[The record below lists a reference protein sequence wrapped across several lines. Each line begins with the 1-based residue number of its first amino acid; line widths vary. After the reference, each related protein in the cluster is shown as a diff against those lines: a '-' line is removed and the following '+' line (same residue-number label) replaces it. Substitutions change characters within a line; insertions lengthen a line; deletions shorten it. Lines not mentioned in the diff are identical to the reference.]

1 MMQLHLYY
9 VKMENVGY
17 NMKTPNLKFILETIL
32 EDKPKPMSREEKQ
45 QFVQEVANFSA
56 LGDSVYGKGDLEEI
70 VERVKKIV
78 EGADRIMT
86 EGDDWFSNQAL
97 KKENKRMHED
107 YKEFAETAMQLK
119 EAQQRM
125 SLAYENIGNHLN
137 RFFDVG

>member
-1 MMQLHLYY
+1 MR
-9 VKMENVGY
+9 
-17 NMKTPNLKFILETIL
+17 TPNLKFILETMMQ
-32 EDKPKPMSREEKQ
+32 DQPAPMS
-45 QFVQEVANFSA
+45 VQEKRAFKEAVANFTGM
-56 LGDSVYGKGDLEEI
+56 GDSVYGKGDIDEI

-107 YKEFAETAMQLK
+107 YKEFAESAMQLK